1 MTCTRVLGLTMV
13 ACVWLASSCE
23 TQTVC
28 DLGGPL
34 CTEKVVPPVVADGAV
49 DASEPDAFPS
59 EAGID
64 AEEPVDTRPGCT
76 PSMECADPDRPV
88 CNQGMCTKCK
98 SNAACKERGDAQPL
112 CDEMTGRC
120 VACLGHGSCPEEAP
134 ACVQG
139 ACVAC
144 TSPGADANVCSG
156 RNGQKPV
163 CGDQGRC
170 VECVANG
177 DCKASNKPICEASSC
192 RPCRTDP
199 ECPVEPG
206 VCMSHEDGRCASPAE
221 SVYVENVAAKCMNAA
236 QAGTLATPYCG
247 LQEGLTAAAGAGKAL
262 VVLRGP
268 KAVFGAVYAGP
279 AKLSLVGQG
288 GALVAPG
295 AATGLTV
302 SGGQLYVRGVTV
314 KGGTEAGVSV
324 TGANTR
330 LSLEQSA
337 IVDNAGGGILVENAQ
352 LVLKN
357 SVVARNGPG
366 FSGAAAWGG
375 MLLTQPAAGSRIE
388 RSTVLENKAPGIL
401 CSTRIEGI
409 DVFVSGN
416 STIGISPVCGFDSCS
431 APGPM
436 CGSSL

>member
-1 MTCTRVLGLTMV
+1 MTRTRVLGLTMV
-13 ACVWLASSCE
+13 ACLWLASSCE

-64 AEEPVDTRPGCT
+64 AEEPVDTRPGCRL
-76 PSMECADPDRPV
+76 SMECADPDRPV
-88 CNQGMCTKCK
+88 CIRGMCTKCK
-98 SNAACKERGDAQPL
+98 LNAACEERGDAQPL
-112 CDEMTGRC
+112 CDETEGRC
-120 VACLGHGSCPEEAP
+120 VACLGHGSCPEKAP

-139 ACVAC
+139 ECVAC
-144 TSPGADANVCSG
+144 TSPGADADVCSG

-163 CGDQGRC
+163 CGDEGGC

-337 IVDNAGGGILVENAQ
+337 IVDNAGGGILVENA
-352 LVLKN
+352 VFI
-357 SVVARNGPG
+357 ARSSTVSGNGPG
-366 FSGAAAWGG
+366 DVMGLPWGG
-375 MLLTQPAAGSRIE
+375 IRLSSPGAGTR
-388 RSTVLENKAPGIL
+388 LEQLSVVNNSAPGIS
-401 CSTRIEGI
+401 CS
-409 DVFVSGN
+409 
-416 STIGISPVCGFDSCS
+416 SPVEGVGVYANGNPVVNVSTSCGFTSCG
-431 APGPM
+431 APGPQ
-436 CGSSL
+436 CGAP